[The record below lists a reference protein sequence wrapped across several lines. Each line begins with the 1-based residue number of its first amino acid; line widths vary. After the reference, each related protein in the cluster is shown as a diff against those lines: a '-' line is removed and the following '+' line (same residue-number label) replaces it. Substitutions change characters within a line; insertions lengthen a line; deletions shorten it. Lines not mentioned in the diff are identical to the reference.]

1 MEYVFG
7 TVECGGMMYECVKTV
22 GDVHS
27 HLSGFVHVETK
38 YPEITQTDDFRIIKK
53 YRSKE
58 SSEACFDWYL
68 IDSHRTVVDRF
79 TPVRSGIESGISE
92 NQEAVLDIAELS
104 DENSGGILELAE
116 MIEEIES
123 RVSMLEEA

>member
-7 TVECGGMMYECVKTV
+7 TVERGGMIYECVKTV

-38 YPEITQTDDFRIIKK
+38 YPEITQSDDFRVLGK

-79 TPVRSGIESGISE
+79 TPVRAGIESGISE
-92 NQEAVLDIAELS
+92 NQEGVLDIAELS
-104 DENSGGILELAE
+104 DENSSAIVDLAE
-116 MIEEIES
+116 MVEELTE
-123 RVSMLEEA
+123 RVGALEA